1 MQYTHTHTH
10 IHTQKGMKWND
21 PEDGKARGLKATY
34 ARKKNVI
41 RYGIRIGS
49 PWGNRNRNISL
60 FTLHKDSQ
68 LLRAAPYLELQAD
81 IL

>member
-1 MQYTHTHTH
+1 
-10 IHTQKGMKWND
+10 MKWND
-21 PEDGKARGLKATY
+21 PKDGKARGLKATY

>member
-1 MQYTHTHTH
+1 
-10 IHTQKGMKWND
+10 MKWND

-34 ARKKNVI
+34 AKKKKRDTI
-41 RYGIRIGS
+41 RHVRIGS

-81 IL
+81 ML